1 MEEKANKKYG
11 FSAVSLKSSVAKR
24 FRSFSK
30 MISNN
35 HSETLTLMMDFF
47 ENNTLSPQEDLGPN
61 MNKMEKK
68 IKSRINAVIAIIKDI
83 EKNQTKP
90 TAAIMNALLEHPE
103 PPKKPLM
110 LEKKRWNQDPSGDN
124 KL

>member
-1 MEEKANKKYG
+1 MEKKANKKYG

-30 MISNN
+30 MISSN
-35 HSETLTLMMDFF
+35 HSEILSLMMDFF
-47 ENNTLSPQEDLGPN
+47 ENNEVSPTEDLGPN
-61 MNKMEKK
+61 MNKIEKK
-68 IKSRINAVIAIIKDI
+68 IKSRINAVIAILKDI

-90 TAAIMNALLEHPE
+90 SAAILNALLEQPE
-103 PPKKPLM
+103 PQKKPLM
-110 LEKKRWNQDPSGDN
+110 LEKKRWNQDSSSSN